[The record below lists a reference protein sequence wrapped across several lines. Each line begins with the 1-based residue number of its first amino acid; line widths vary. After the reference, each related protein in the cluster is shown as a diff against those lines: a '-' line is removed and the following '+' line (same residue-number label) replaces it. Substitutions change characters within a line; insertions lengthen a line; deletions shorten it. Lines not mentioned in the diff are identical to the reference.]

1 MNKVILLGRL
11 TKDVELRYTQTSN
24 TAVATFSLA
33 VNRRYIREGEEQQ
46 ADFFNIVAW
55 GKLAETTSK
64 YLKKGHQALIT
75 GRLQNRSWEDE
86 QGQKHYITEVIVEE
100 LDFIETK
107 KNNEPDMNILK
118 GTTPTELPN
127 NLNEAEEIISGDDL
141 PFWEVSKNIQISV
154 KELKILNNYKLEE
167 GE

>member
-11 TKDVELRYTQTSN
+11 TKDVELRYTQASN

-33 VNRRYIREGEEQQ
+33 VNRKYTKEGEEQH

-55 GKLAETTSK
+55 GKIAETTSK
-64 YLKKGHQALIT
+64 YLKKGSQVLIT

-86 QGQKHYITEVIVEE
+86 QGQKHYVTEVVAEE

-107 KNNEPDMNILK
+107 RNSEPDMNILN
-118 GTTPTELPN
+118 GTTPVELPN
-127 NLNEAEEIISGDDL
+127 TEEGEEVISGDDL
-141 PFWEVSKNIQISV
+141 PF
-154 KELKILNNYKLEE
+154 
-167 GE
+167 